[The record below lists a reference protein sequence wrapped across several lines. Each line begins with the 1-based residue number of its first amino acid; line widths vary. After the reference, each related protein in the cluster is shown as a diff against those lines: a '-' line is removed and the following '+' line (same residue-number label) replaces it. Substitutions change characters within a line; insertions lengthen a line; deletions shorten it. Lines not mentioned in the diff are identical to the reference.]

1 MNDKDTDVIKQKLD
15 LVKSFLGTDLDI
27 ALTVLTYA
35 IVDIALIN
43 GVSFH
48 SIVKNVAL
56 IWEHVED
63 QLKEGEDDEN
73 E

>member
-35 IVDIALIN
+35 IAEIGLIN
-43 GVSFH
+43 GASFH
-48 SIVKNVAL
+48 SVVKNVAL
-56 IWEHVED
+56 IWEHVEAE
-63 QLKEGEDDEN
+63 LKEGEDDED